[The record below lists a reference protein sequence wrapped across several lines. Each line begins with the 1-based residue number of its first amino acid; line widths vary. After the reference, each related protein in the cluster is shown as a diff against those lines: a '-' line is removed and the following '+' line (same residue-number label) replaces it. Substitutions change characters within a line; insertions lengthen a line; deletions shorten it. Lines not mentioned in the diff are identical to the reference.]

1 MMGTVKKR
9 HQIFYS
15 DDEWDR
21 IKEYSKKIG
30 KSASELVRE
39 LSLSLLM
46 EREKTDLAEYIRK
59 NCEFVNEEEENEI
72 MELLKDV
79 DPNDE
84 GVELTLED
92 ILQS

>member
-1 MMGTVKKR
+1 MGAVKKR

-46 EREKTDLAEYIRK
+46 EREKVDLAEYIRK